1 MIPTTN
7 DEFAIQKVSKSR
19 FLDVDAI
26 ESENLNGGGQKTNKH
41 AKAWVKNAFNQWW
54 KFWGYETKKFY
65 CKFV

>member
-1 MIPTTN
+1 VIPTTN

-41 AKAWVKNAFNQWW
+41 AKAWVKNAFNQW
-54 KFWGYETKKFY
+54 
-65 CKFV
+65 